1 MISCYHDIIPCR
13 SNFVSIFISI
23 FVSVPRYFLYF
34 FFLLFFYP
42 EYEGAAKT
50 A

>member
-13 SNFVSIFISI
+13 SIFISIFISI

-34 FFLLFFYP
+34 SFLLFFYS
-42 EYEGAAKT
+42 E
-50 A
+50 